1 MARSKVYPLFLKVF
15 IPMARVVLDQ
25 ESGKERRE
33 PMPSNPRV
41 LLVDDDPDISLAL
54 SDYLHK
60 EGYDVEVVETGNAA
74 IHKST
79 KQSYDVVILDVGL
92 PDRDGIEVLGE
103 LAERNPHLPI
113 VLLTAFTSLQQTTPP
128 DKLNK
133 AFAYLS
139 KPYSRQEMK
148 EVLYRSVIRSRE
160 TAKEAK
166 AGVSSQ
172 SVPYKPTFHFPSILQ
187 PIQAKEREGTAHD
200 GQLTLEEYQR
210 LAEDVQLRQFAF
222 DHIPEAILVAD
233 ADKHIRFANQT
244 AVQALGYTKE
254 WLETLRIPDIA
265 PNHDNQRYQAHLKE
279 LREGKTLSYYTM
291 HHTKL
296 GQEIPVTISVYLF
309 NFQGKEFTC
318 AITKPSKK
326 TDESPRESEDNPTLR
341 WGENV

>member
-1 MARSKVYPLFLKVF
+1 MS
-15 IPMARVVLDQ
+15 
-25 ESGKERRE
+25 
-33 PMPSNPRV
+33 SNPRV

-54 SDYLHK
+54 SDFLHK
-60 EGYDVEVVETGNAA
+60 EGFEVEAVDTGNAA

-79 KQSYDVVILDVGL
+79 TQSYDVVLLDVGL

-103 LAERNPHLPI
+103 LVERKPQIPV

-133 AFAYLS
+133 AFAYLT
-139 KPYSRQEMK
+139 KPYSREEVK
-148 EVLYRSVIRSRE
+148 EVLYRAVIRPRE
-160 TAKEAK
+160 ADKEAQAEGSK
-166 AGVSSQ
+166 P
-172 SVPYKPTFHFPSILQ
+172 SVTSEPTFHFPSILQ
-187 PIQAKEREGTAHD
+187 PSQAKEREGTDHD

-210 LAEDVQLRQFAF
+210 LTEDVQLMEFAF

-233 ADKHIRFANQT
+233 ANKQIRFANQT

-254 WLETLRIPDIA
+254 ELENLRIPDIA
-265 PNHDNQRYQAHLKE
+265 PNHDNQRYQEHLKE
-279 LREGKTLSYYTM
+279 LREGKTLSYDTT
-291 HHTKL
+291 HHTKQ
-296 GQEIPVTISVYLF
+296 GQEIPMTISVYLF

-326 TDESPRESEDNPTLR
+326 TNDAPQEPEANPILR